1 MKAII
6 LIVTSLLCL
15 NKIFAGDTTKF
26 GVLNPPKNPCSIY
39 TKENI
44 DARNLIPYTHLRESD
59 VSWEKRVWREI
70 DLREKQNQPLYYPIE
85 FNACRSSLFQT
96 LARNVLQGNII
107 AFKDEEFLIPYE
119 VSMVRKKL
127 VKVDTVD
134 NFIYNAQGE
143 ETLVKV
149 PIADSTSIYARVVK
163 FRLKED
169 WFFDKQ
175 KSTLECRIVGLSAI
189 EYNEERDYYKELFW
203 VYFPACR
210 PYFATNDV
218 YNFKN
223 DSERRS
229 LDDIFWK
236 RQFSST
242 IVKESNVYDRNIDQ
256 YQKGIDALVEA
267 ESIKQSIFKWEQD
280 LWNY

>member
-1 MKAII
+1 MS
-6 LIVTSLLCL
+6 V
-15 NKIFAGDTTKF
+15 F
-26 GVLNPPKNPCSIY
+26 NPPKNPCGIY
-39 TKENI
+39 AKENI
-44 DARNLIPYTHLRESD
+44 GSRNLIPYTHLREGD
-59 VSWEKRVWREI
+59 VAWEKRVWRDI
-70 DLREKQNQPLYYPIE
+70 DLREKQNQPLYYPLEI
-85 FNACRSSLFQT
+85 NPCRSSLFQT
-96 LARNVLQGNII
+96 LSRNILQGNII
-107 AFKDEEFLIPYE
+107 AFKDEDFLIPFKIIE
-119 VSMVRKKL
+119 IRKKL
-127 VKVDTVD
+127 IKTDTVP
-134 NFIYNAQGE
+134 NFIYNANGE
-143 ETLVKV
+143 EKEVMV
-149 PIADSTSIYARVVK
+149 PISDYTSIYSRILK

-175 KSTLECRIVGLSAI
+175 KSTLECRIVGIAAI

-203 VYFPACR
+203 VYFPSCR

-256 YQKGIDALVEA
+256 YQKGIDALVES
-267 ESIKQSIFKWEQD
+267 ESIKQSIFVWEHD